1 MKSHLLLAI
10 SLGLVLIQISCKQNQ
25 QKTEPV
31 ATTTAPQPTAN
42 TPIPTA
48 LSGAAPPSAKPTEM
62 VVGDIRIV
70 NYTNTGA
77 RSPQL
82 GEVAL
87 AFVSNWVGDTAIAS
101 SRVQFGGAMPIPV
114 VDVKTITDAPLMYAI
129 LHMGLGDSISVFRPI
144 DAGIMSVLPPHLKKE
159 KMMRADVVLV
169 DIKDAKDV
177 KIPDIPKVIHK

>member
-1 MKSHLLLAI
+1 MKRHLLLAL
-10 SLGLVLIQISCKQNQ
+10 SAGLVLIQVSCKQNQ
-25 QKTEPV
+25 QKTEP
-31 ATTTAPQPTAN
+31 ATTTATETPAN
-42 TPIPTA
+42 TPSPTA
-48 LSGAAPPSAKPTEM
+48 LTGAARPSAKPTET

-82 GEVAL
+82 GEVAM
-87 AFVSNWVGDTAIAS
+87 AYVSNWVGDTAIAS

-114 VDVKTITDAPLMYAI
+114 VDVKNITDAPLMYAI

-169 DIKDAKDV
+169 DIKDPKDV